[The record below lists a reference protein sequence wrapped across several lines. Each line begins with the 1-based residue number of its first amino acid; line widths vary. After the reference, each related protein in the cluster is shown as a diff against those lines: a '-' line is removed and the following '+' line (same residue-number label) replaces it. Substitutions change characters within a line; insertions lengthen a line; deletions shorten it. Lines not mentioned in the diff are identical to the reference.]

1 MSVKL
6 KLYSKFCNSVI
17 MDCFTLGLSQ
27 LRGAPSDLWGGGWGD
42 FLWRIIF
49 LVALEMQDFFW
60 PMLVIFLVVALLHDF
75 FSLILP
81 CTIFFW

>member
-27 LRGAPSDLWGGGWGD
+27 LRGAQSDLQGGGWGD

-49 LVALEMQDFFW
+49 LVAFANAGY
-60 PMLVIFLVVALLHDF
+60 FLSGSAF
-75 FSLILP
+75 A
-81 CTIFFW
+81 